1 MASNSAAATPASYH
15 VPVPH
20 IQAASMVA
28 KMRSSGDWPGR
39 YRKDYAVNPAIKRGE
54 V

>member
-1 MASNSAAATPASYH
+1 LSAHRALRWLAGTPQRTGRRCSTNWRA
-15 VPVPH
+15 
-20 IQAASMVA
+20 
-28 KMRSSGDWPGR
+28 GDWPGR

>member
-1 MASNSAAATPASYH
+1 MNDALIVLIKAGWLRPM
-15 VPVPH
+15 
-20 IQAASMVA
+20 QARA
-28 KMRSSGDWPGR
+28 GDWPGR